1 MNRIAIVPRG
11 GGNARHPAHLLHI
24 PQENRIMRTTATA
37 SLAALLALGLIGCKQ
52 DAAPSADAGTAAN
65 GMQAMVDQAAQ
76 DAQASGALA
85 SGDAP
90 LKPGQSVQGSI
101 EADVGNGTQSFRS
114 LSTKVADDIAEQL
127 DEKLG
132 SGEGKAAIDDANRK
146 LDKLGTGTQV
156 SASDVRDIV
165 GGMAGKTFHDSVV
178 MQVDI
183 INSLQV
189 TLKGSAS
196 DGGNLDLGLTF
207 DDKKLSLTGT
217 SLSYRP
223 KATAMFD
230 FYETKDVQ
238 VAIERFER
246 NADGSYAI
254 AGSFTAKNLPASK
267 MAKKLDAATLPSA
280 SGRFDFAALPL
291 KQMPKFGN

>member
-1 MNRIAIVPRG
+1 
-11 GGNARHPAHLLHI
+11 
-24 PQENRIMRTTATA
+24 MRTTATA

-101 EADVGNGTQSFRS
+101 EADVGKGTQSFRS
-114 LSTKVADDIAEQL
+114 ISTKVADDIGEQM
-127 DEKLG
+127 DEKLAT
-132 SGEGKAAIDDANRK
+132 GEGRKAIDDANRK
-146 LDKLGTGTQV
+146 LDKLGVQV
-156 SASDVRDIV
+156 DAGDVRDIV

-183 INSLQV
+183 IHSLQV
-189 TLKGSAS
+189 TLKGSAG

-291 KQMPKFGN
+291 KQMPKFGK

>member
-101 EADVGNGTQSFRS
+101 EADVGKGTQSFRS
-114 LSTKVADDIAEQL
+114 ISTKVADDIGEQM
-127 DEKLG
+127 DEKLAT
-132 SGEGKAAIDDANRK
+132 GEGKAAIDDANRK
-146 LDKLGTGTQV
+146 LDKLGVQV
-156 SASDVRDIV
+156 DAGDVRDIV

-189 TLKGSAS
+189 TLKGSAG

>member
-1 MNRIAIVPRG
+1 
-11 GGNARHPAHLLHI
+11 
-24 PQENRIMRTTATA
+24 MRTTATA

-101 EADVGNGTQSFRS
+101 EADVGKGTQSFRS
-114 LSTKVADDIAEQL
+114 ISTKVADDIGEQM
-127 DEKLG
+127 DEKLAT
-132 SGEGKAAIDDANRK
+132 GEGRKAIDDANRK
-146 LDKLGTGTQV
+146 LDKLGVQV
-156 SASDVRDIV
+156 DAGDVRDIV

-189 TLKGSAS
+189 TLKGSAG

>member
-101 EADVGNGTQSFRS
+101 EADVGKGTQSFRS
-114 LSTKVADDIAEQL
+114 ISTKVADDIGEQM
-127 DEKLG
+127 DEKLAT
-132 SGEGKAAIDDANRK
+132 GEGRKAIDDANRK
-146 LDKLGTGTQV
+146 LDKLGVQV
-156 SASDVRDIV
+156 DAGDVRDIV

-189 TLKGSAS
+189 TLKGSAG
-196 DGGNLDLGLTF
+196 DGGNLELGLTF

>member
-52 DAAPSADAGTAAN
+52 DAAPSANAGTAAN

-101 EADVGNGTQSFRS
+101 EADVGKGTQSFRS
-114 LSTKVADDIAEQL
+114 ISTKVADDIGEQM
-127 DEKLG
+127 DEKLAT
-132 SGEGKAAIDDANRK
+132 GEGRKAIDDANRK
-146 LDKLGTGTQV
+146 LDKLGVQV
-156 SASDVRDIV
+156 DAGDVRDIV

-183 INSLQV
+183 IHSLQV

-291 KQMPKFGN
+291 KQMPKFGK